1 MKLTRPHRNE
11 KLFRTLLWTGIAILI
26 ITLFVSTFLRVTGIS
41 EFYRTGNYPPP
52 NAIEYGYARNP
63 LLTLLH
69 ILPGAFFIVLGAMQF
84 MRPLRQHYPAIHRR
98 TGRIYIVIGFLVGIT
113 ALIMSV
119 QIAFGGIVE
128 SAAVIPFGSFFL
140 YSLARA
146 YRHIRR
152 KQYDDHREWMI
163 RAYSIG
169 IAVATMRPLIG
180 LFFAFTSLPFNKFF
194 GPCFWMAFILHSI
207 VAEWWIRYT
216 RPSQKKQI

>member
-1 MKLTRPHRNE
+1 MLLTQPRKNE
-11 KLFRTLLWTGIAILI
+11 KLFRILLWTGTILLI
-26 ITLFVSTFLRVTGIS
+26 ITLFVSTIMRISGIN
-41 EFYRTGNYPPP
+41 EFYKTGQYPP
-52 NAIEYGYARNP
+52 AGDIEYGYARNP

-69 ILPGAFFIVLGAMQF
+69 ILPGALFIVLGALQF
-84 MRPLRQHYPAIHRR
+84 IKPLRQRHPAVHRIS
-98 TGRIYIVIGFLVGIT
+98 GKIYLVIGLLVGIT

-119 QIAFGGIVE
+119 KIRFGGIVE
-128 SAAVIPFGSFFL
+128 SSAVIPFGIFFL

-152 KQYDDHREWMI
+152 KEFEAHREWMI

-194 GPCFWMAFILHSI
+194 GPSFWIAFILHSL

-216 RPSQKKQI
+216 RTNQH